1 MGLDG
6 GCASS
11 VVLLELGVDVGRLG
25 EGGREGAADPGTARE
40 DLLNVLSQP
49 FGTERV
55 VVNEEAAAARQA
67 KVGVLPASLGAGR
80 AQACRGDAYLVLLPA
95 RRTGDL
101 EEGKPRR
108 GGRRIAELGEEVRV
122 L

>member
-25 EGGREGAADPGTARE
+25 EGGGEGAADPGTTRE

-55 VVNEEAAAARQA
+55 VVDEEAAAARQA
-67 KVGVLPASLGAGR
+67 EVGVLPASLGAGR

-101 EEGKPRR
+101 KEGKPRR